1 MPTVYF
7 ITGSQN
13 TVATSLMKG
22 LLQLRFPEMT
32 LLLQTASER
41 EAVYEMKARCEQSDV
56 VMLVGTPDPIDHS
69 VLAIAELH
77 ELPNCSARACLRT
90 RHTGHSGRQWTQLSR
105 KTTTSPQRPSGS
117 LRRGCNERLPSG
129 SLFSNK
135 RRN

>member
-32 LLLQTASER
+32 LLLLQTASER

-56 VMLVGTPDPIDHS
+56 VMLVGTPDPIDQFCLG
-69 VLAIAELH
+69 VAESMSCKLLCAG
-77 ELPNCSARACLRT
+77 LPADKTYRALWQT
-90 RHTGHSGRQWTQLSR
+90 VDTVIPEDHDVAAETIRQLEAWM
-105 KTTTSPQRPSGS
+105 
-117 LRRGCNERLPSG
+117 
-129 SLFSNK
+129 
-135 RRN
+135 

>member
-56 VMLVGTPDPIDHS
+56 VMLVGTPDPIDQFCLGVAES
-69 VLAIAELH
+69 MSCKLLCAGLPADQDIPGTLAD
-77 ELPNCSARACLRT
+77 S
-90 RHTGHSGRQWTQLSR
+90 GHSYPGR
-105 KTTTSPQRPSGS
+105 P
-117 LRRGCNERLPSG
+117 RR
-129 SLFSNK
+129 
-135 RRN
+135 RRRDHPAA

>member
-41 EAVYEMKARCEQSDV
+41 EAVYEMKARCEQS
-56 VMLVGTPDPIDHS
+56 
-69 VLAIAELH
+69 
-77 ELPNCSARACLRT
+77 
-90 RHTGHSGRQWTQLSR
+90 
-105 KTTTSPQRPSGS
+105 
-117 LRRGCNERLPSG
+117 
-129 SLFSNK
+129 
-135 RRN
+135 

>member
-56 VMLVGTPDPIDHS
+56 VMLVGTPDPIDQFCLG
-69 VLAIAELH
+69 VAESKLLCAG
-77 ELPNCSARACLRT
+77 LPADKTYRALWQT
-90 RHTGHSGRQWTQLSR
+90 VDTVIPEDHDVAAETIRQLEAWM
-105 KTTTSPQRPSGS
+105 
-117 LRRGCNERLPSG
+117 
-129 SLFSNK
+129 
-135 RRN
+135 